1 MTTQPDFE
9 ELLGL
14 LKKNNVRYMIVG
26 GYAVAFHGHPRFTK
40 DIDIF
45 YARTPE
51 NIDKLRK
58 SLLMFGFS
66 ESDIPESLFRTKG
79 NIIQFGVA
87 PVQIDLLNEIDGV
100 TFEEAERYQIRSRY
114 GEHEVVF
121 IGKEELIR
129 NKKASGRLRDRADI
143 EHLE

>member
-1 MTTQPDFE
+1 
-9 ELLGL
+9 
-14 LKKNNVRYMIVG
+14 MIAG
-26 GYAVAFHGHPRFTK
+26 GYAVAFYGHPRFTK

-66 ESDIPESLFRTKG
+66 ESDIPQSLFQNKG

-87 PVQIDLLNEIDGV
+87 PVQGV
-100 TFEEAERYQIRSRY
+100 TFEEAKKYQVRGRY
-114 GEHEVVF
+114 GAHEV
-121 IGKEELIR
+121 
-129 NKKASGRLRDRADI
+129 RL
-143 EHLE
+143 